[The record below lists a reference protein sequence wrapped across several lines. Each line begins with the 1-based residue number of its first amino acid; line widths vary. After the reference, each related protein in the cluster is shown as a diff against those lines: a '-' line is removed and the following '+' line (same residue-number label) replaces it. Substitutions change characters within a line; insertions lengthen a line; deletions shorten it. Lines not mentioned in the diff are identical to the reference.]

1 MQELNYRLNRLI
13 IESACLYDFIG
24 EKSYSLLEEQFENVA
39 KSAISEKKETEQQEE
54 KLSLLRKL
62 IKEEQ
67 KNYFEQQ
74 KVRVVKLRR
83 KKSCYL
89 IN

>member
-1 MQELNYRLNRLI
+1 MQELNYRLNRLTMVSI
-13 IESACLYDFIG
+13 CLYGFIG
-24 EKSYSLLEEQFENVA
+24 EKLYFFLEEQFENVA
-39 KSAISEKKETEQQEE
+39 RAAISDKKEIDDQEE

-74 KVRVVKLRR
+74 KVRKVN
-83 KKSCYL
+83 
-89 IN
+89 I